1 MIVVEQKLPS
11 LPSIAADKLPSSR
24 VSVAISIPF
33 LRLKSSRLR
42 ILPGKCASKCP
53 SARRPPRPRSPLEST
68 YSFRTVRLI
77 RAWVSCNSASVR
89 TLENSTLTPL
99 PPSTLVPARSES
111 ARSASD
117 SRGARSS
124 VASRRRISICIAAS
138 TASIFQS
145 AASSASA
152 GTRSLAPSS
161 PSSPPSPPPPPS
173 SSSLFRKK
181 CIIVLGSRVA
191 LAAHRGSTS
200 VGAST
205 LTLDAP
211 GDSNPPDPDTAAS
224 PPAPPALDADAFR
237 SRSTRAFSSARS
249 WFRNHSC
256 TMRSLTSGSKSSGY
270 RMPTTLVPSSATT
283 FTARIP
289 RSLLLK
295 RCSCLSSVFSSAP
308 HAGTTAPERMQHRTC
323 REPAV
328 HSRPA
333 PSRDTAHDAPCMHPR
348 SVNSYVCAHGCDAAS
363 SSWSSYLR
371 YLVSSSST
379 SISKKLA
386 PVFGL

>member
-1 MIVVEQKLPS
+1 MHSSMCALTSPLSHVPGNARSHIGHLCLSTPGPGPAAPFPAPPFDTRPGRDASCEPVFCDASCEPVANAIVGCVDPRTRGLPAGTDAG
-11 LPSIAADKLPSSR
+11 AAAGRLRVSGAPPRVCSSSR
-24 VSVAISIPF
+24 S
-33 LRLKSSRLR
+33 
-42 ILPGKCASKCP
+42 
-53 SARRPPRPRSPLEST
+53 
-68 YSFRTVRLI
+68 
-77 RAWVSCNSASVR
+77 
-89 TLENSTLTPL
+89 
-99 PPSTLVPARSES
+99 
-111 ARSASD
+111 
-117 SRGARSS
+117 
-124 VASRRRISICIAAS
+124 
-138 TASIFQS
+138 
-145 AASSASA
+145 
-152 GTRSLAPSS
+152 
-161 PSSPPSPPPPPS
+161 PPPPS
-173 SSSLFRKK
+173 SLSLFRKK

-211 GDSNPPDPDTAAS
+211 GDSNPPPPDTAAS

-237 SRSTRAFSSARS
+237 SRSTRAFSSARA

-289 RSLLLK
+289 RSLLLN

-328 HSRPA
+328 HSRPV
-333 PSRDTAHDAPCMHPR
+333 PSRETAHDAPCMHPR
-348 SVNSYVCAHGCDAAS
+348 SVNSYVCAHGCRAAS